1 MLAQYY
7 QTISRILAN
16 VCMFQTTPE
25 QADVMTQ
32 GGRIRKRGGGARQYG
47 KLYGKRATYCCNVFG
62 PRLHILSL
70 KYIHLFCEKQTK
82 IYRSGFVFF
91 KFYSVQ
97 IHLPHCSRTDS
108 EPQPVLGRG
117 NKMLSWFW
125 MSYVLFHCSPLV
137 WTEGTFNSAG
147 CFCLVR
153 AAATVS
159 LRPGVLRVMT
169 LFTLSD
175 IEEVK

>member
-1 MLAQYY
+1 MHVPNNSWAGWCNDTRGQD
-7 QTISRILAN
+7 TKEGRG
-16 VCMFQTTPE
+16 C
-25 QADVMTQ
+25 QAIWET
-32 GGRIRKRGGGARQYG
+32 
-47 KLYGKRATYCCNVFG
+47 ATYCCNVFG
-62 PRLHILSL
+62 PCLHILSL